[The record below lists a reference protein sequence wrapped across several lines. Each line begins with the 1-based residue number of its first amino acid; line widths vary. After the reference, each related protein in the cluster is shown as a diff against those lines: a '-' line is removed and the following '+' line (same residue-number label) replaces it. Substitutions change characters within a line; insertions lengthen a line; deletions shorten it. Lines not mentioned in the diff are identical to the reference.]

1 VTLVTPR
8 LLASALSLLLLAS
21 PAAAKREPFDY
32 GPPPDWEEYKRL
44 GEAAVRAALP
54 DQASWAIEW
63 PNGYT
68 PYEWDNKGYFPGY
81 MTCGIMR
88 AIAPVTK
95 RYPVTNFIVVI
106 DRGVVRK
113 VDIAKRATNDIR
125 NQVCRDEVARGLLP
139 PARMMKTAHVA
150 FPSTQPAPSDELP
163 IRALGLTI
171 RPMAEGAYIMR
182 VEPGS
187 AGQRAGL
194 TAGTVITSVNAI
206 PLAGM
211 GAAMASLLGSD
222 APSLV
227 LESVAGQRIVV
238 TRAAP

>member
-1 VTLVTPR
+1 MTLGTPR
-8 LLASALSLLLLAS
+8 LLASALSLLLFAS
-21 PAAAKREPFDY
+21 PAAAKRKPFDY
-32 GPPPDWEEYKRL
+32 GPPPDWEEYKQL

-95 RYPVTNFIVVI
+95 RYPVTNFIIVI

-139 PARMMKTAHVA
+139 PAR
-150 FPSTQPAPSDELP
+150 
-163 IRALGLTI
+163 I
-171 RPMAEGAYIMR
+171 
-182 VEPGS
+182 
-187 AGQRAGL
+187 
-194 TAGTVITSVNAI
+194 
-206 PLAGM
+206 
-211 GAAMASLLGSD
+211 
-222 APSLV
+222 
-227 LESVAGQRIVV
+227 
-238 TRAAP
+238 